1 MLVGRRSPRVRPHLR
16 LSPWP
21 RRIPAKAKTV
31 LDQAIQALGGDA
43 YLNIQE
49 ISQQGRTYSFH
60 HGETTSTG
68 ILFWR
73 FVKFPDKERI
83 EVTKQRDVAYVYNG
97 DQPTKS
103 RTKAPPCRTPRNHRI
118 YPEERALPG
127 NGCCGAG
134 SRNRELR
141 CLRRQRFGRRQAR

>member
-1 MLVGRRSPRVRPHLR
+1 MLVGAAFAQSASSSPSEPVAQEN
-16 LSPWP
+16 S
-21 RRIPAKAKTV
+21 AKAKTV

-97 DQPTKS
+97 DHAYEVTYKV
-103 RTKAPPCRTPRNHRI
+103 
-118 YPEERALPG
+118 
-127 NGCCGAG
+127 
-134 SRNRELR
+134 
-141 CLRRQRFGRRQAR
+141 LRRQRFGRRQAR